1 MRHFRLR
8 EFHPNQP
15 PDIPVRRSI
24 EQMIASAPAGRHVKK
39 FEVLGMQDFLRACDT
54 SVEEANTKNLATLMS
69 MPPVSLLQRANA
81 NYDGAWFNVKHLYS
95 LLLHTEDM
103 RPLAALAG
111 EFGYSIVKTDQPKA
125 IDIHDAL
132 GRATLE
138 FAEVTVETHAAMADG
153 RVDQVD
159 RARILREID
168 HAESALAQLKAS
180 VKVA

>member
-1 MRHFRLR
+1 
-8 EFHPNQP
+8 
-15 PDIPVRRSI
+15 
-24 EQMIASAPAGRHVKK
+24 
-39 FEVLGMQDFLRACDT
+39 
-54 SVEEANTKNLATLMS
+54 

-95 LLLHTEDM
+95 LLLHTDDM

>member
-1 MRHFRLR
+1 
-8 EFHPNQP
+8 
-15 PDIPVRRSI
+15 
-24 EQMIASAPAGRHVKK
+24 
-39 FEVLGMQDFLRACDT
+39 MQDFLRACDT
-54 SVEEANTKNLATLMS
+54 TVEDAHTKNLATLMS

-111 EFGYSIVKTDQPKA
+111 EFGYSILKTDQPKA
-125 IDIHDAL
+125 IDIHEAL

-153 RVDQVD
+153 RVDQVE